1 MKTALIISLC
11 AILSLSTM
19 GKKKDKK
26 KWKDNFDK
34 HLGENSNDKGMALKQ
49 LDVMFHTTAFKG
61 QVHGSAHADFS
72 KCCFSAG
79 TCCIVY
85 ASNMIMS

>member
-1 MKTALIISLC
+1 MKTAIIISFC

-34 HLGENSNDKGMALKQ
+34 HLGENSNDKGMALKK

-61 QVHGSAHADFS
+61 QVQAHADLS